1 MEIMMGNENRPDEDL
16 SNTGTRKPD
25 DTVGSRGPHPAGGG
39 HQTPEQAAI
48 TAQGSE
54 KGSEQ
59 GSGGRSDADRHGEWR
74 ENGGAAGRTP
84 PALGGSSG
92 GHSDRKASAGPR
104 EGEPVAGEPERAKCS

>member
-1 MEIMMGNENRPDEDL
+1 MGNENRPEEDL

-25 DTVGSRGPHPAGGG
+25 EAVGSPGPHPVGGG

-48 TAQGSE
+48 TGQGSD
-54 KGSEQ
+54 
-59 GSGGRSDADRHGEWR
+59 GRSDAERRGEW
-74 ENGGAAGRTP
+74 GGGSQGSDAEGRTP

-104 EGEPVAGEPERAKCS
+104 EGEPVAGEPDRAKRS